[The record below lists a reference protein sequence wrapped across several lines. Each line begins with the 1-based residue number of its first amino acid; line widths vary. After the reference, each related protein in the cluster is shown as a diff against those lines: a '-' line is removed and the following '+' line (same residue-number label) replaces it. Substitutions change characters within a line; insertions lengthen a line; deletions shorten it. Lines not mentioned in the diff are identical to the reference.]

1 MSNSFVFLQPKLV
14 IEIKMLRNTSI
25 AAIIILIAI
34 LFSQQAY
41 GKIFTVK
48 VLADKNATELKLY
61 VSPMTTKSPSR
72 AKELKSSAGNVFEGN
87 VPASNTGFY
96 QMVVIKDGAQYYST
110 AFFPDEDK
118 NENIE
123 VRIEHHA
130 LIIGGTNEN
139 NLLSEY
145 SRVVAKNGRAQWEM
159 SSPDDGKLYGILKN
173 YMLAA
178 DSLVAA
184 TDCNPAVK
192 DYVKLWALT
201 QAYNGVH
208 NAVAQALR
216 SGRNLLFSNRD
227 VIGDYGNALDCSLAV
242 LFQETFL
249 MINKELPRNTILLAK
264 FDALYSRYTNEDV
277 LKKMSEFLISGYM
290 TRHNY
295 ARDFDGGLAQL
306 RAVVEKYKLD
316 NKYIAEYEKRRATIK
331 GAAFPAD
338 VVLRDAAGDVV
349 DFSTFKGKYVY
360 IDMWASWCV
369 PCIKEVPY
377 LQELEKELKNT
388 DVIIISV
395 SVDKNEQAWK
405 KKMQDLG
412 LHGCQLIDKEN
423 KLYDALN
430 PKGVPFFV
438 IYDKEGRLYMH
449 DAPRPSDGARL
460 KDILEGLK

>member
-1 MSNSFVFLQPKLV
+1 
-14 IEIKMLRNTSI
+14 MLRNTPI

-61 VSPMTTKSPSR
+61 VSPMTTNSSSR
-72 AKELKSSAGNVFEGN
+72 AKELKSSAENVFEGN

-96 QMVVIKDGAQYYST
+96 QMVVMKDGAQYYST

-130 LIIGGTNEN
+130 LIIGGTTEN
-139 NLLSEY
+139 NLLSDY

-173 YMLAA
+173 YISTA

-192 DYVKLWALT
+192 GYVKLWALT

-208 NAVAQALR
+208 SAVSQALR
-216 SGRNLLFSNRD
+216 SGRNLLFSSRD

-249 MINKELPRNTILLAK
+249 MINKELPRDTILLAK

-277 LKKMSEFLISGYM
+277 LKKMSEFLISGFM

-338 VVLRDAAGDVV
+338 VVLRDAAGNVV

>member
-1 MSNSFVFLQPKLV
+1 MSNSFVFLWPKLV
-14 IEIKMLRNTSI
+14 IEIKMLRNTPI

-41 GKIFTVK
+41 GKNFTVK

-61 VSPMTTKSPSR
+61 VSPMTTKSSSR

-96 QMVVIKDGAQYYST
+96 QMVVMKDGAQYYST
-110 AFFPDEDK
+110 AFFPDEDE

-139 NLLSEY
+139 NLLSDY

-173 YMLAA
+173 YISTA

-208 NAVAQALR
+208 SAVVQALR
-216 SGRNLLFSNRD
+216 SGRNLLFSSRD

-249 MINKELPRNTILLAK
+249 MINKELPRDTILLAK
-264 FDALYSRYTNEDV
+264 FDVLYSRYTNEDV
-277 LKKMSEFLISGYM
+277 LKKMSEFLISGFM

-338 VVLRDAAGDVV
+338 VVLRDAAGNVV

-438 IYDKEGRLYMH
+438 IYDKEGHLYMH
-449 DAPRPSDGARL
+449 DAPRPSDDARL

>member
-1 MSNSFVFLQPKLV
+1 MSNSFVFLWPKLV
-14 IEIKMLRNTSI
+14 IEIKMLRNTPI

-41 GKIFTVK
+41 GKNFTVK

-61 VSPMTTKSPSR
+61 VSPMTTKSSSR

-96 QMVVIKDGAQYYST
+96 QMVVMKDGAQYYST
-110 AFFPDEDK
+110 AFFPDEDE

-139 NLLSEY
+139 NLLSDY

-173 YMLAA
+173 YISTA

-208 NAVAQALR
+208 SAVVQALR
-216 SGRNLLFSNRD
+216 SGRNLLFSSRD

-249 MINKELPRNTILLAK
+249 MINKELPRDTILLAK

-277 LKKMSEFLISGYM
+277 LKKMSEFLISGFM

-338 VVLRDAAGDVV
+338 VVLRDAAGNVV

-449 DAPRPSDGARL
+449 DAPRPSDDARL

>member
-1 MSNSFVFLQPKLV
+1 
-14 IEIKMLRNTSI
+14 MLRNTSI

-61 VSPMTTKSPSR
+61 VSPMTTKSSSR
-72 AKELKSSAGNVFEGN
+72 AKDLKSSAGNVFEGN
-87 VPASNTGFY
+87 VSASNTGFY

-173 YMLAA
+173 YISTA

-201 QAYNGVH
+201 QTYNGVH

-216 SGRNLLFSNRD
+216 SGRNLLFSSRD

-277 LKKMSEFLISGYM
+277 LKKMSEFLISGFM

-423 KLYDALN
+423 NLYDALN